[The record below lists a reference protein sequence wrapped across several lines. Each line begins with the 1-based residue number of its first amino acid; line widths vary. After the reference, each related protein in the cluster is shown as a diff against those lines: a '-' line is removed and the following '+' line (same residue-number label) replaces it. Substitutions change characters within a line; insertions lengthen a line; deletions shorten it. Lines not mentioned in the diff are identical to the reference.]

1 MSNSNKLQR
10 KQTTQYRGHLAE
22 VEVELQGMQG
32 ALSNSLALTK
42 RERENNVFE
51 DTNNLLDRVLMKE
64 NMKLAFK
71 RVVANKGSHGVD
83 KMRVDELQ
91 PFLKEHWHTIK
102 QKLLEGTYNPSP
114 VRRVEIPKPDGG
126 VRLLGIPTVLDRL
139 IQQAIAQELNK
150 VYDPTFS
157 ESSYGFRP
165 KKSAK
170 DAILKAKKYI
180 NDGRRWV
187 VDMDLEKF
195 FDKVNHDIL
204 MSRLSRRIKDKRV
217 LKLIRKYLQ
226 SGVLINGCKICNEE
240 GTPQGGPLSPL
251 LANIM
256 LDEVD
261 KELDKRGHKFCRFA
275 DDCNVYVKSKKAG
288 LRLMKKLKD
297 VIEKKLKLKVN
308 ESKSAVD
315 LVSKRKFLGF
325 SFYFSKDGIQ
335 IRIHQKSYN
344 RFKEKIRKVTNRNSG
359 ISMKYR
365 LKKLNEVTVG
375 WVNYFGIAKAK
386 ANIKTLEEWIRR
398 RLRACIWKQWKKI
411 KTKFVNLRKLGIND
425 AKALQ
430 FANTRKGYWRIS
442 NSPILNTTINNNYLE
457 VLGYKSILKR
467 YQQIHNS

>member
-1 MSNSNKLQR
+1 M
-10 KQTTQYRGHLAE
+10 E
-22 VEVELQGMQG
+22 VEVELQGKQG
-32 ALSNSLALTK
+32 APSNNLVLTK
-42 RERENNVFE
+42 REREDNVFE

-64 NMKLAFK
+64 NMKLALK

-91 PFLKEHWHTIK
+91 PFLKENWLTIK

-165 KKSAK
+165 NKSAK

-180 NDGRRWV
+180 NEGHRWV
-187 VDMDLEKF
+187 VDIDLEKF

-204 MSRLSRRIKDKRV
+204 MNRLSRKIKDKRV

-226 SGVLINGCKICNEE
+226 SGVLINGCKVCNEE

-288 LRLMKKLKD
+288 LRLMKNLKNI
-297 VIEKKLKLKVN
+297 IEKKLKLRVN

-325 SFYFSKDGIQ
+325 SFYFSKDGVQ

-359 ISMKYR
+359 ISMEYR

-375 WVNYFGIAKAK
+375 WVNYFCIAKAK

-398 RLRACIWKQWKKI
+398 RLRACIWKQWKRI
-411 KTKFVNLRKLGIND
+411 KTKFVNLKKLGIND
-425 AKALQ
+425 AKAFQ

-457 VLGYKSILKR
+457 TLGYKSILKR
-467 YQQIHNS
+467 YQHIHNS